1 LQVRISSAKFG
12 LWLLRNSNSIMENET
27 LKQLVLAK
35 SEAIAPEAGT
45 TYTTKNGTILRTN
58 DRQIGDKCNQWHVSE
73 YRGNSYVAYCYGDDT
88 PADNHVWAIAADCLD
103 IAQPVPFF
111 ESQLHELCV
120 ALGWQGGTYH
130 MVLAEVKRLKSY
142 ESDNREPSH
151 C

>member
-1 LQVRISSAKFG
+1 MFG
-12 LWLLRNSNSIMENET
+12 TFTKSLTKQEGMAMENEE
-27 LKQLVLAK
+27 LKRIVLAK
-35 SEAIAPEAGT
+35 CQSVAPEAGT
-45 TYTTKNGTILRTN
+45 TYTTNNGTILRTN
-58 DRQIGDKCNQWHVSE
+58 DRQIGDDCNQWRLDEFRESGWIGLVI
-73 YRGNSYVAYCYGDDT
+73 DDDA
-88 PADNHVWAIAADCLD
+88 PADSHVWAIAAECLG

-130 MVLAEVKRLKSY
+130 MVLAEVKRLKAY

>member
-1 LQVRISSAKFG
+1 MNAQDLETPLAIRQHHHE
-12 LWLLRNSNSIMENET
+12 LR
-27 LKQLVLAK
+27 QAFD
-35 SEAIAPEAGT
+35 AG
-45 TYTTKNGTILRTN
+45 YSCPIPREDGWE
-58 DRQIGDKCNQWHVSE
+58 QFIGD
-73 YRGNSYVAYCYGDDT
+73 YGKKE
-88 PADNHVWAIAADCLD
+88 IAE
-103 IAQPVPFF
+103 PVPFF